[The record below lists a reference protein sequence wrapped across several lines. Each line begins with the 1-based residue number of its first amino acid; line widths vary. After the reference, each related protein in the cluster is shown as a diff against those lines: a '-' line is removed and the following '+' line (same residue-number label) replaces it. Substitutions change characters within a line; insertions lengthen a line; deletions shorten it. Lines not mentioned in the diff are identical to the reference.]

1 MLGKL
6 ELKQSKTQIQRSK
19 QCAIFVMVNVSV
31 SKILFVALLFFS
43 TSAFANTNTVTSNT
57 VSGTVTTIDK
67 APPTA
72 SAPPFSVMQSD
83 SCAIPASIGIQS
95 QVFGIATAKTF
106 EDVDCSKRKYAKL
119 LYQFGM
125 KIAAVNVLCTDP
137 IVFKAMERSGSPC
150 PAGNGLIGQAAQDYW
165 DANPEERADYE
176 EWKKTKI
183 NVPQND
189 EPIDN
194 EGIKN
199 FALMAL
205 SMLLIL

>member
-1 MLGKL
+1 MIQQETRLKVADNTGAKEILCIKVLG
-6 ELKQSKTQIQRSK
+6 
-19 QCAIFVMVNVSV
+19 
-31 SKILFVALLFFS
+31 
-43 TSAFANTNTVTSNT
+43 
-57 VSGTVTTIDK
+57 G
-67 APPTA
+67 
-72 SAPPFSVMQSD
+72 
-83 SCAIPASIGIQS
+83 
-95 QVFGIATAKTF
+95 
-106 EDVDCSKRKYAKL
+106 SKRKYAKL

-189 EPIDN
+189 EPVDN

>member
-1 MLGKL
+1 MAKDNLTFFTSL
-6 ELKQSKTQIQRSK
+6 AVVFLFT
-19 QCAIFVMVNVSV
+19 M
-31 SKILFVALLFFS
+31 ILCTEAH
-43 TSAFANTNTVTSNT
+43 ANTNTVTSNT
-57 VSGTVTTIDK
+57 ISGTVTTVDK
-67 APPTA
+67 TPPTA

-119 LYQFGM
+119 LFQFGL
-125 KIAAVNVLCTDP
+125 KISAVNVLCTEEV
-137 IVFKAMERSGSPC
+137 VFLAMERSGSPC
-150 PAGNGLIGQAAQDYW
+150 PAGKGLIGQDAQDYW
-165 DANPEERADYE
+165 DANPEERPDYE

-183 NVPQND
+183 NVPKEEQPVDND
-189 EPIDN
+189 AL
-194 EGIKN
+194 KN

>member
-1 MLGKL
+1 MKYLVL
-6 ELKQSKTQIQRSK
+6 V
-19 QCAIFVMVNVSV
+19 F
-31 SKILFVALLFFS
+31 FLLS
-43 TSAFANTNTVTSNT
+43 GIASANTNTVTSNT

-67 APPTA
+67 APATA

-137 IVFKAMERSGSPC
+137 IVYKAMQRSGSPC
-150 PAGNGLIGQAAQDYW
+150 PAGNGLIGQEAQDYW
-165 DANPEERADYE
+165 DEFPEERPDYE
-176 EWKKTKI
+176 EWKQTKI
-183 NVPQND
+183 TPPK
-189 EPIDN
+189 ETEAIDN
-194 EGIKN
+194 EGLKN

>member
-1 MLGKL
+1 M
-6 ELKQSKTQIQRSK
+6 QY
-19 QCAIFVMVNVSV
+19 
-31 SKILFVALLFFS
+31 ILFFLML
-43 TSAFANTNTVTSNT
+43 TSLAWGETNTVTSNT
-57 VSGTVTTIDK
+57 VSSGTVTTVDK
-67 APPTA
+67 TPPTA

-106 EDVDCSKRKYAKL
+106 EDIDCSKRKYAKL

-125 KIAAVNVLCTDP
+125 KISAVNVLCTEP
-137 IVFKAMERSGSPC
+137 IVFQAMERSGSPC
-150 PAGNGLIGQAAQDYW
+150 PAGKGLIGQEAQDYW
-165 DANPEERADYE
+165 DEFPEERPDYE
-176 EWKKTKI
+176 DWKKTKI
-183 NVPQND
+183 NLPKENEAV
-189 EPIDN
+189 DN

>member
-1 MLGKL
+1 
-6 ELKQSKTQIQRSK
+6 
-19 QCAIFVMVNVSV
+19 MVNVSV
-31 SKILFVALLFFS
+31 SKILFVLFLFFS

-57 VSGTVTTIDK
+57 VSGTVTTVDK

-137 IVFKAMERSGSPC
+137 IVFKSMMRSGSPC

-165 DANPEERADYE
+165 DEFPEERPDYD

-183 NVPQND
+183 NVSKEEETTDND
-189 EPIDN
+189 NLKD
-194 EGIKN
+194 
-199 FALMAL
+199 FALLAL
-205 SMLLIL
+205 SLLFIL

>member
-1 MLGKL
+1 MKYFLV
-6 ELKQSKTQIQRSK
+6 
-19 QCAIFVMVNVSV
+19 F
-31 SKILFVALLFFS
+31 LLLS
-43 TSAFANTNTVTSNT
+43 NLAWSQTNTVTSNT
-57 VSGTVTTIDK
+57 VSGTVTTVDK

-95 QVFGIATAKTF
+95 QVLGIATAKTF

-137 IVFKAMERSGSPC
+137 IVFKSMMRSGSPC
-150 PAGNGLIGQAAQDYW
+150 PAGNGLIGQEAQDYW
-165 DANPEERADYE
+165 DEHPEERPDYE

-183 NVPQND
+183 NVPKEEKAVDND
-189 EPIDN
+189 
-194 EGIKN
+194 GIKN

>member
-1 MLGKL
+1 MKYLVL
-6 ELKQSKTQIQRSK
+6 V
-19 QCAIFVMVNVSV
+19 F
-31 SKILFVALLFFS
+31 FLLS
-43 TSAFANTNTVTSNT
+43 GIASANTNTVTSNT

-67 APPTA
+67 APATA

-137 IVFKAMERSGSPC
+137 IVYKAMQRSGSPC
-150 PAGNGLIGQAAQDYW
+150 PAGNGLIGQEAQDYW
-165 DANPEERADYE
+165 DANPQERADYE

-183 NVPQND
+183 TPPK
-189 EPIDN
+189 ETEAIDN
-194 EGIKN
+194 EGLKN